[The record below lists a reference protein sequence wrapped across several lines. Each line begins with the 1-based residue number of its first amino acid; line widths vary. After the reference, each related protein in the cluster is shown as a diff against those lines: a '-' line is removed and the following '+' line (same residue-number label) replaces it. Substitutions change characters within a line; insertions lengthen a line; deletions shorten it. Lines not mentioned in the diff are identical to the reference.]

1 MLRAGVDLGGTKI
14 QAVICDENDVVVGQ
28 FRRLTP
34 TTGGPPD
41 VADAIAEAVTAAAE
55 AGGVDP
61 GDIKA
66 VGVGSPGQIDNVAGT
81 VSQAFNL
88 PDWGGIYS
96 LGPALT
102 ERLGGIPAAL
112 ANDVQASVRAEMVL
126 GAGRDYGSFLGVF
139 AGTGVG
145 GGVVIGGDLW
155 LGRGAAGEIGHM
167 VVQTRKG
174 KRCPCGRKGCMEAYA
189 GRAAMEA
196 EARRRIGKG
205 EKSKLIKIMEKK
217 GKTRMA
223 SGVWA
228 KALSK
233 GDPVATD
240 LIDSAVWA
248 LGSAIASAVNLLD
261 VEAVVIG
268 GGLGLR
274 LGQPFVDDIAA
285 AMKPHL
291 VLEMHPPAM
300 HLAELGDLGGA
311 IGASLL
317 VEAHAPRRKDARSTR
332 AVHHVDPA
340 VAGT

>member
-34 TTGGPPD
+34 TSGGPPD
-41 VADAIAEAVTAAAE
+41 VADAIAEAVHGAAE
-55 AGGVDP
+55 AGGVNPADV
-61 GDIKA
+61 KA
-66 VGVGSPGQIDNVAGT
+66 VGVGSPGQIDKVAGT

-88 PDWGGIYS
+88 PGWSGIYS
-96 LGPALT
+96 LGAGLT
-102 ERLGGIPAAL
+102 ERLGGIPTAL
-112 ANDVQASVRAEMVL
+112 ANDVQASVIAEMVL

-167 VVQTRKG
+167 VVQTRDG
-174 KRCPCGRKGCMEAYA
+174 RRCPCGRDGCMEAYA
-189 GRAAMEA
+189 GRGAMEA
-196 EARRRIGKG
+196 EARRRIADG
-205 EKSKLIKIMEKK
+205 EKSKLLKIMKKK

-228 KALSK
+228 KALRH

-240 LIDSAVWA
+240 LIDDAVWA
-248 LGSAIASAVNLLD
+248 LGSAIASSVNLLD

-317 VEAHAPRRKDARSTR
+317 VEEHAPRRKDARSTR
-332 AVHHVDPA
+332 TVHHIDPA
-340 VAGT
+340 AAGT